1 MHPAFS
7 VLIFTVTS
15 GFGYGLML
23 FLILAQLLCGAPFS
37 SANDYLIAFSVA
49 LFLMTVGLL
58 SSTFHLANKKNAWRA
73 FNRFR
78 TSWLSRE
85 GVFAVVFYPVALGYI
100 AALWHSGF
108 ENSSLVFGLGVICIL
123 LCLVLNHCTAM
134 IYASL
139 KTIPQW
145 NTRLVPLAFQL
156 FCFFS
161 GSLAFIAALQLSG
174 ETVDSA
180 WFYLALALAVVCVGF
195 KIHYFRFVGLP
206 SKTTINTATSFT
218 EAKVRL
224 FDTGHSSE
232 NFLQR
237 EFVYDVGPKTK
248 ALARKAAIV
257 AGFLLPAV
265 ILVGQVIDRAELG
278 WLSMLAVI
286 FAYLGL
292 LLERWLFFVEAKH
305 VVRRYYGEQS

>member
-23 FLILAQLLCGAPFS
+23 FLVLAQLVFGSPFS
-37 SANDYLIAFSVA
+37 SERAYFFAFAIALV
-49 LFLMTVGLL
+49 LMTVGLL

-85 GVFAVVFYPVALGYI
+85 GVFALVFYPVALGYI
-100 AALWHSGF
+100 GALWHSGF
-108 ENSSLVFGLGVICIL
+108 VNSPLVYGLGAACIL

-145 NTRLVPLAFQL
+145 NTRLVPMAFQL

-174 ETVDSA
+174 NAVGRT
-180 WFYLALALAVVCVGF
+180 WFYLALALAAMCVAF
-195 KIHYFRFVGLP
+195 KIHYFRFVGQP

-248 ALARKAAIV
+248 ALARKVAIV
-257 AGFLLPAV
+257 AGFCLPMV
-265 ILVGQVIDRAELG
+265 ILLGQLSGWAELG
-278 WLSMLAVI
+278 WFSMLAVSS
-286 FAYLGL
+286 AYLGL